1 MAQIL
6 SKIIIFTIIMSSCS
20 LFSDEVNLVE
30 GQAAPNFTLQD
41 QDGTEHTL
49 SSYRGKKIV
58 IYFYPK
64 DDTPGCTKE
73 ACGIRDAYDD
83 FINQDIV
90 VFGIS
95 YDSAEAHQGFIKK
108 YNLPF
113 NLLSDSDKSISK
125 LYGHQGFIKKYNLPF
140 NLLSDSDKSISKLY
154 GTAGTF
160 FPMRKTFLIDENGM
174 IKKIY
179 SKVSVVGHGH
189 EILRDFSISK

>member
-1 MAQIL
+1 MNRKVLLTSGVNQVIIILIDMAKIL

-20 LFSDEVNLVE
+20 LLSDEVNLAE

-49 SSYRGKKIV
+49 SSYRGKKVV

-83 FINQDIV
+83 FVDQDIV

-95 YDSAEAHQGFIKK
+95 YDGAEAHQSFIKK

-113 NLLSDSDKSISK
+113 NLLSDSDKSISR
-125 LYGHQGFIKKYNLPF
+125 
-140 NLLSDSDKSISKLY
+140 LY
-154 GTAGTF
+154 GTEGTF
-160 FPMRKTFLIDENGM
+160 FPMRKTFLIDESGT

-189 EILRDFSISK
+189 EILRDFSLSK

>member
-1 MAQIL
+1 MTQIL
-6 SKIIIFTIIMSSCS
+6 SKVIIFSIIMSSCS
-20 LFSDEVNLVE
+20 LLSDEVNLVE

-49 SSYRGKKIV
+49 SSYRGKKVV

-73 ACGIRDAYDD
+73 ACGIRDAYDGFVD
-83 FINQDIV
+83 QDIV

-95 YDSAEAHQGFIKK
+95 YDGAEAHQSFIKK

-113 NLLSDSDKSISK
+113 NLLSDSDKSISR
-125 LYGHQGFIKKYNLPF
+125 
-140 NLLSDSDKSISKLY
+140 LY
-154 GTAGTF
+154 GTKGTF
-160 FPMRKTFLIDENGM
+160 FPMRKTFLIDENGR

>member
-1 MAQIL
+1 MNRKVFLTSGVNQVIVILIDMAKIL

-20 LFSDEVNLVE
+20 LLSDEVNLAE

-49 SSYRGKKIV
+49 SSYRGKRIV

-83 FINQDIV
+83 FVDQDIV

-95 YDSAEAHQGFIKK
+95 YDGAEAHQSFIKK

-113 NLLSDSDKSISK
+113 NLLSDSDKSISR
-125 LYGHQGFIKKYNLPF
+125 
-140 NLLSDSDKSISKLY
+140 LY
-154 GTAGTF
+154 GTEGTF
-160 FPMRKTFLIDENGM
+160 FPMRKTFLIDESGT

-189 EILRDFSISK
+189 EILRDFSLSK